1 MDTKDISGVSF
12 EKVVARI
19 QQMMDTNS
27 VVTHNENLVD
37 RVGNTRQ
44 FDVVIRG
51 QFGGRPVLGVIECK
65 DHSRKMGPE
74 TIEAFAKK
82 SENLGANL
90 RLIVSKK
97 GFTEQALKL
106 AKHEHIGCLSLLPQD
121 PKQLGFSIGNMF
133 YGVIKIWE
141 ILKIDIH
148 FAVSPCPFK
157 TFNIDTVKW
166 KDKAVINWFR
176 KELFTT
182 YCDTNEE
189 TTHVLELLFDKPQNF
204 EIEGQEFALKG
215 ITCYA
220 NRIIKKKRQWFS
232 WSGDAFWDWHT
243 NQLSVPVQ
251 GTLTGSAV
259 STDLSTWED
268 YDGEMLSNHGI
279 ADVILYKTQ
288 TWDSSRDEEVP
299 DLSDIL

>member
-65 DHSRKMGPE
+65 DHSRKKGPD

-97 GFTEQALKL
+97 GFTEQALNL

-133 YGVIKIWE
+133 YGVIKTWE
-141 ILKIDIH
+141 DLKMELH

-157 TFNIDTVKW
+157 TFDIDTVKW
-166 KDKAVINWFR
+166 KDKAVITGFG
-176 KELFTT
+176 K
-182 YCDTNEE
+182 
-189 TTHVLELLFDKPQNF
+189 NF
-204 EIEGQEFALKG
+204 
-215 ITCYA
+215 
-220 NRIIKKKRQWFS
+220 S
-232 WSGDAFWDWHT
+232 
-243 NQLSVPVQ
+243 QL
-251 GTLTGSAV
+251 
-259 STDLSTWED
+259 
-268 YDGEMLSNHGI
+268 I
-279 ADVILYKTQ
+279 VILMRRQ
-288 TWDSSRDEEVP
+288 HMC
-299 DLSDIL
+299 

>member
-27 VVTHNENLVD
+27 VVTHNVKLKD
-37 RVGNTRQ
+37 RVGNIRQ

-65 DHSRKMGPE
+65 DHSRKKGADPV
-74 TIEAFAKK
+74 EAFATK
-82 SENLGANL
+82 SENIGANL
-90 RLIVSKK
+90 KLIVSRK
-97 GFTEQALKL
+97 GFTDQALKV
-106 AKHEHIGCLSLLPQD
+106 AKDKNIGCLSLLPQD

-133 YGVIKIWE
+133 YGLIKTWE

-166 KDKAVINWFR
+166 KDKAVINWFW

-204 EIEGQEFALKG
+204 EVEGQEFALKG

-220 NRIIKKKRQWFS
+220 NRIIKKKKQWFS

-251 GTLTGSAV
+251 GKLTGSEV
-259 STDLSTWED
+259 SMDLSTWED
-268 YDGEMLSNHGI
+268 YDGEMLSTHGI
-279 ADVILYKTQ
+279 ADVILYETQ
-288 TWDSSRDEEVP
+288 TWDSSKDEEVP
-299 DLSDIL
+299 DLSYIL